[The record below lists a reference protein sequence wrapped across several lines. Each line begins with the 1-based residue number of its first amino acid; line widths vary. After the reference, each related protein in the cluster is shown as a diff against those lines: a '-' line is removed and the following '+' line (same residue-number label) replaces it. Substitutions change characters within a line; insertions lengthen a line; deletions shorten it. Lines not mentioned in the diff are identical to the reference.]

1 MPGWFLKRKVC
12 KGPDDPDG
20 PFIDWPASLQ
30 ATVSSALTLFWVLSP
45 YLQRE
50 TGSERLKLQPM
61 APGGPQKPGPASSEP
76 VTYSIVKGFET
87 IAELIQHPA
96 VFMMETR
103 PRAGEL
109 SLSSQPAHGRDNTES
124 GSFQHRA
131 SEGATLK
138 VGGGQA
144 SGGLSSLAPASAP
157 SWAADASA
165 TDAPSADA
173 VQDTLPLSAPLVP
186 SEPSV

>member
-1 MPGWFLKRKVC
+1 MPGWFLKVC

-61 APGGPQKPGPASSEP
+61 APGGPQKPDPASSEP

-96 VFMMETR
+96 VFMMET
-103 PRAGEL
+103 AQ
-109 SLSSQPAHGRDNTES
+109 SW
-124 GSFQHRA
+124 
-131 SEGATLK
+131 GA
-138 VGGGQA
+138 V
-144 SGGLSSLAPASAP
+144 
-157 SWAADASA
+157 
-165 TDAPSADA
+165 
-173 VQDTLPLSAPLVP
+173 
-186 SEPSV
+186 